1 MLGRF
6 FQTLYGGCKFAAYQ
20 RKRGMAKRIVISD
33 ESVNCY
39 GTWISTGG
47 LYISQYE
54 KNPVLLW
61 MHWRGVIIGCIKDIK
76 KEDGRVT
83 GEPWFDEVREESRQA
98 KAQWEKGTL
107 RMASANVEVLEYS
120 DSPELVKP
128 GQYRATVTR
137 SKLIEVSMVDIGGN
151 DNALPLVLSHEGTEL
166 KLAAGEDNASLPLLI
181 NNTQKSNEQMD
192 FKAIALKLG
201 LPETA
206 TENEILSTIEV
217 LLGYKTANEQL
228 RKEKEE
234 MQLAGITA
242 AVESAI
248 TERRITAEKKN
259 HFIALGKQ
267 VGLESLKLTFEAMNP
282 AQKPTDIIHKTGG
295 NGSAPEYKKLSDVP
309 ADKMMELRNN
319 DKTTYMKLYKAEY
332 GVDCPNY

>member
-1 MLGRF
+1 
-6 FQTLYGGCKFAAYQ
+6 
-20 RKRGMAKRIVISD
+20 MAKRIVISD

-39 GTWISTGG
+39 GTWISTAGMD
-47 LYISQYE
+47 ISQYE

-61 MHWRGVIIGCIKDIK
+61 MHWRGVIIGCIKDVK

-83 GEPWFDEVREESRQA
+83 GEPYFDGVREESKQA

-107 RMASANVEVLEYS
+107 RMASANVDVLEYS
-120 DSPELVKP
+120 DAPELVKP

-137 SKLIEVSMVDIGGN
+137 SRLTEVSMVDIGGN
-151 DNALPLVLSHEGTEL
+151 DNALPLILNAEGKEL
-166 KLAAGEDNASLPLLI
+166 KLAAGEESEKLPLLI
-181 NNTQKSNEQMD
+181 NNTQKPDEMD

-206 TENEILSTIEV
+206 TETEILSTIEV

-228 RKEKEE
+228 RQEKEQ
-234 MQLAGITA
+234 MQLVGITA

-248 TERRITAEKKN
+248 TERRITAERKD
-259 HFIALGKQ
+259 HFITLGKL

-282 AQKPTDIIHKTGG
+282 AQKPTDIIRPAGG
-295 NGSAPEYKKLSDVP
+295 GGTASEYKKLSDVP
-309 ADKMMELRNN
+309 ADKVMELRNN
-319 DKTTYMKLYKAEY
+319 DKSTYMKLYKAEY

>member
-1 MLGRF
+1 
-6 FQTLYGGCKFAAYQ
+6 
-20 RKRGMAKRIVISD
+20 MAKRIVISD

-39 GTWISTGG
+39 GTWISTAGMD
-47 LYISQYE
+47 ISQYE

-61 MHWRGVIIGCIKDIK
+61 MHWRGVIIGCIKDVK

-83 GEPWFDEVREESRQA
+83 GEPYFDGVREESKQA

-107 RMASANVEVLEYS
+107 RMASANVDVLEYS
-120 DSPELVKP
+120 DAPELVKP

-137 SKLIEVSMVDIGGN
+137 SRLTEVSMVDIGGN
-151 DNALPLVLSHEGTEL
+151 DNALPLILNAEGKEL
-166 KLAAGEDNASLPLLI
+166 KLAAGEESEKLPLLI
-181 NNTQKSNEQMD
+181 NNTQKPDEMD

-206 TENEILSTIEV
+206 TETEILSTIEV

-228 RKEKEE
+228 RQEKEQ

-248 TERRITAEKKN
+248 TERRITAERKD

-282 AQKPTDIIHKTGG
+282 AQKPTDIIRPTGG
-295 NGSAPEYKKLSDVP
+295 GGTTSEYKKLSDVP
-309 ADKMMELRNN
+309 ADKRMELRNN
-319 DKTTYMKLYKAEY
+319 DKPTYMKLYKAEY

>member
-1 MLGRF
+1 MPVCL
-6 FQTLYGGCKFAAYQ
+6 Q
-20 RKRGMAKRIVISD
+20 RINENEMGKRIIISD

-39 GTWISTGG
+39 GTWISTVGMD
-47 LYISQYE
+47 ISQYE

-61 MHWRGVIIGCIKDIK
+61 MHWRGMIIGCIKDIK

-83 GEPWFDEVREESRQA
+83 GEPYFDEVREDSKQA

-107 RMASANVEVLEYS
+107 RMASANVDVLEYS
-120 DSPELVKP
+120 DAPELVKP
-128 GQYRATVTR
+128 GQYRATITK
-137 SKLIEVSMVDIGGN
+137 SKLTEVSMVDIGGN
-151 DNALPLVLSHEGTEL
+151 DNALPLILNVQGKEL
-166 KLAAGEDNASLPLLI
+166 KLAAGEESESLPLLI
-181 NNTQKSNEQMD
+181 NNTQKTDEKMD

-206 TENEILSTIEV
+206 TENEILSTIEE
-217 LLGYKTANEQL
+217 LSGYKTANEQL

-234 MQLAGITA
+234 MQLAGITS
-242 AVESAI
+242 AVEAAI
-248 TERRITAEKKN
+248 TERRITAEKKD

-282 AQKPTDIIHKTGG
+282 AQKPTDIIHPTGG
-295 NGSAPEYKKLSDVP
+295 SSATSEYKKLSDVP
-309 ADKMMELRNN
+309 ADKMMELRAN
-319 DKTTYMKLYKAEY
+319 DKATYMKLYKAEY

>member
-1 MLGRF
+1 
-6 FQTLYGGCKFAAYQ
+6 
-20 RKRGMAKRIVISD
+20 MAKRIVISD

-39 GTWISTGG
+39 GTWISTAGMD
-47 LYISQYE
+47 ISQYE

-61 MHWRGVIIGCIKDIK
+61 MHWRGVIIGCIKDVK

-83 GEPWFDEVREESRQA
+83 GEPYFDGVREESKQA

-107 RMASANVEVLEYS
+107 RMASANVDVLEYS
-120 DSPELVKP
+120 DAPELVKP

-137 SKLIEVSMVDIGGN
+137 SRLTEVSMVDIGGN
-151 DNALPLVLSHEGTEL
+151 DNALPLILNAEGKEL
-166 KLAAGEDNASLPLLI
+166 KLAAGEESEKLPLLI
-181 NNTQKSNEQMD
+181 NNTQKPDEMD

-206 TENEILSTIEV
+206 TETEILSTIEV

-228 RKEKEE
+228 RQEKEQ

-248 TERRITAEKKN
+248 TERRITAEKKD
-259 HFIALGKQ
+259 HFITLGKQ

-282 AQKPTDIIHKTGG
+282 AQKPTDIIRPAGG
-295 NGSAPEYKKLSDVP
+295 GGTASEYKKLSDVP
-309 ADKMMELRNN
+309 ADKVMELRNN
-319 DKTTYMKLYKAEY
+319 DKPTYMKLYKAEY

>member
-1 MLGRF
+1 MPVSL
-6 FQTLYGGCKFAAYQ
+6 Q
-20 RKRGMAKRIVISD
+20 RINENEMGKRIVISD

-39 GTWISTGG
+39 GTWISTEGMD
-47 LYISQYE
+47 ISQYE

-76 KEDGRVT
+76 KEGGRVT
-83 GEPWFDEVREESRQA
+83 GEPYFDEVREESKQA

-107 RMASANVEVLEYS
+107 RMASANIDVIEVS
-120 DSPELVKP
+120 DDAQHVKP
-128 GQYRATVTR
+128 GQYRATITK
-137 SKLIEVSMVDIGGN
+137 SKLTEVSMVDIGGN
-151 DNALPLVLSHEGTEL
+151 DNALPLMLSFKGKEL
-166 KLAAGEDNASLPLLI
+166 KLAAGEESESLPLLI
-181 NNTQKSNEQMD
+181 NNTQKPDKKMD

-206 TENEILSTIEV
+206 TESEILSTIEV

-242 AVESAI
+242 AVETAI
-248 TERRITAEKKN
+248 TERRITAEKKA

-267 VGLESLKLTFEAMNP
+267 VGLESLKLTFEAMTP
-282 AQKPTDIIHKTGG
+282 AQKPLDIIRPASGG
-295 NGSAPEYKKLSDVP
+295 SVTLEWKKLSDVP
-309 ADKMMELRNN
+309 ADKIMELRTN
-319 DKTTYMKLYKAEY
+319 DKPAYMKLYKAEY

>member
-1 MLGRF
+1 
-6 FQTLYGGCKFAAYQ
+6 
-20 RKRGMAKRIVISD
+20 MAKRIIISD

-39 GTWISTGG
+39 GTWISTEG
-47 LYISQYE
+47 LDITQFE
-54 KNPVLLW
+54 RNPVLLW
-61 MHWRGVIIGCIKDIK
+61 MHWRGVIIGCIKDIR
-76 KEDGRVT
+76 KEGGKVT
-83 GEPWFDEVREESRQA
+83 GEPWFDEVREESKLA

-107 RMASANVEVLEYS
+107 RMASANVEVLEVS
-120 DSPELVKP
+120 DAPEHTKP
-128 GQYRATVTR
+128 GQYRATVIR
-137 SKLIEVSMVDIGGN
+137 GKLNEVSMVDIGGN
-151 DNALPLVLSHEGTEL
+151 DNALPLILNADGKEL
-166 KLAAGEDNASLPLLI
+166 KLAAGEESESLPLLI
-181 NNTQKSNEQMD
+181 NNTQKPDEKMD

-206 TENEILSTIEV
+206 TETEILSTIEV

-228 RKEKEE
+228 RQEKEQ

-248 TERRITAEKKN
+248 TERRITAEKKD

-282 AQKPTDIIHKTGG
+282 AQKPTDIIRPAGG
-295 NGSAPEYKKLSDVP
+295 GGTASEYKKLSDVP

-319 DKTTYMKLYKAEY
+319 DKSTYMKLYKAEY

>member
-1 MLGRF
+1 
-6 FQTLYGGCKFAAYQ
+6 
-20 RKRGMAKRIVISD
+20 MAKRIVISD

-39 GTWISTGG
+39 GTWISTAGMD
-47 LYISQYE
+47 ISQYE

-61 MHWRGVIIGCIKDIK
+61 MHWRGVIIGCIKDVK

-83 GEPWFDEVREESRQA
+83 GEPYFDGVREVSKQA

-107 RMASANVEVLEYS
+107 RMASANVDVLEYS
-120 DSPELVKP
+120 DAQELVKP

-137 SKLIEVSMVDIGGN
+137 SKLTEVSMVDIGGN
-151 DNALPLVLSHEGTEL
+151 DNALPLILNAEGKEL
-166 KLAAGEDNASLPLLI
+166 KLAAGEESESLPLLI
-181 NNTQKSNEQMD
+181 NNTQKPDEKMG

-206 TENEILSTIEV
+206 TETEILSTIEV

-228 RKEKEE
+228 RQEKEQ

-248 TERRITAEKKN
+248 TERRITAEKKD

-282 AQKPTDIIHKTGG
+282 AQKPTDIIRPAGG
-295 NGSAPEYKKLSDVP
+295 GTASEYKKLSDVP

-319 DKTTYMKLYKAEY
+319 DKSTYMKLYKAEY